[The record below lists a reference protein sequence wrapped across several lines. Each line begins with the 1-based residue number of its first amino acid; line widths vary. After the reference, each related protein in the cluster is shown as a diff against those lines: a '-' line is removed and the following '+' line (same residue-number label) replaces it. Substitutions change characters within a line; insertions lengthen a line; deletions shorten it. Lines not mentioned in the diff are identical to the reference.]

1 MVVKRIQ
8 AFDLRD
14 VFKTERTL
22 LSLSGFYPQRHQINV
37 PFYFTSALINVVVS
51 YLQLFSMFGQMV
63 VDRKDLSKLTDT
75 LLFFMT
81 HFTFLGKL
89 TNFGYYRQ
97 NLLAIEDDLC
107 ARIFYSFSEKQ
118 LGILISKI
126 GSCNTIAKIFRMSCV
141 LCIIFYSVLPLL
153 GDEKNLPLPGW
164 LPYDT
169 DAFYLE
175 TIIFQILSVCVSAY
189 NNSSIDILT
198 WKLIAVASGEMEILK
213 ENLRDLEYK
222 SNGDKELEVTK
233 ETFGICIQQHN
244 AVIDLVHKIE
254 FVFSKGIFMQFL
266 SSVIIICFTGFQ
278 LLVVPMASIQFVF
291 LVMYFFCM
299 MCQVAMYCWYGHE
312 VMTTSDELGKF
323 CYMSNWYDS
332 DINIRKSIT
341 IFLEKTKKPVVLTAG
356 KFVTLSLA
364 TLTGIL
370 RSSYSYFAVLQ
381 HLYQEDS

>member
-1 MVVKRIQ
+1 MI
-8 AFDLRD
+8 
-14 VFKTERTL
+14 
-22 LSLSGFYPQRHQINV
+22 
-37 PFYFTSALINVVVS
+37 
-51 YLQLFSMFGQMV
+51 GQMV
-63 VDRKDLSKLTDT
+63 IDRKDLSKLTDT
-75 LLFFMT
+75 LLYFMT
-81 HFTFLGKL
+81 HVTFLVKL
-89 TNFGYYRQ
+89 INFGYYRR
-97 NLLAIEDDLC
+97 NLLTIEDDLR
-107 ARIFYSFSEKQ
+107 AQILYSFSKNQ

-126 GSCNTIAKIFRMSCV
+126 DSCNMIAKIFRLSCV
-141 LCIIFYSVLPLL
+141 LCILFYSFLPLL
-153 GDEKNLPLPGW
+153 GEEKGLPLPGW

-169 DAFYLE
+169 DKFYYE
-175 TIIFQILSVCVSAY
+175 TVIFQNFSVCVTAF
-189 NNSSIDILT
+189 NNSTIDILT
-198 WKLIAVASGEMEILK
+198 WKLITIASGEMEILK
-213 ENLRDLEYK
+213 VNLRDLVHEDVNKTKKIFK
-222 SNGDKELEVTK
+222 SFIERHSALIN
-233 ETFGICIQQHN
+233 
-244 AVIDLVHKIE
+244 LVHKIE

-291 LVMYFFCM
+291 LIMYFFCM

-381 HLYQEDS
+381 HLYQQDSQKL